1 MGVITANEDTA
12 PSVSI
17 PPYPTRSASS
27 SLESC
32 LDVVPEPTTEW
43 KPDRAPHA
51 MTRGTVGQKY
61 AIRALPVG
69 VPGIAPITVPGLF
82 SF

>member
-1 MGVITANEDTA
+1 M
-12 PSVSI
+12 
-17 PPYPTRSASS
+17 
-27 SLESC
+27 ESC

-61 AIRALPVG
+61 AFRALPVG